1 MSEAGLLARID
12 GALVRMFEAGPTA
25 ASRRRERVARVAAC
39 AVVSL
44 TGVALLVPNLFPALV
59 GGQPS
64 VGLVLVGVGTLV
76 CVGLVAAGAL
86 LYRSDFST
94 PNAVRI
100 AVWNFLGLVVLGL
113 VLLAHGTYRGAVDG
127 ATAADVLAAGNV
139 LVISAAAHVIIGVH
153 DARRVRAE
161 QLAREREKLAVLS
174 RVLRHNLRN
183 DATVL
188 LGHAERLADEVTE
201 ADLVVSAEAV
211 RERSDRIGDLAD
223 KSKMMV
229 AALDRHAEQNVRV
242 NVAEMVE
249 RAVERVRS
257 DADGVDVDVEVD
269 VPADLWIWA
278 DHGVDTAVVE
288 LVENAVEHGGTTVR
302 VTATADD
309 EQVRVRVEDDGPG
322 VPEAERAVV
331 SGETEITQLTHGSG
345 LGLWVARSVAEA
357 AGGRLTFD
365 TDEADDRTVVSLVHL
380 RATPPADASV
390 VDPPAAGES
399 ERAEASASAA

>member
-1 MSEAGLLARID
+1 
-12 GALVRMFEAGPTA
+12 
-25 ASRRRERVARVAAC
+25 
-39 AVVSL
+39 
-44 TGVALLVPNLFPALV
+44 
-59 GGQPS
+59 
-64 VGLVLVGVGTLV
+64 
-76 CVGLVAAGAL
+76 
-86 LYRSDFST
+86 
-94 PNAVRI
+94 
-100 AVWNFLGLVVLGL
+100 
-113 VLLAHGTYRGAVDG
+113 
-127 ATAADVLAAGNV
+127 
-139 LVISAAAHVIIGVH
+139 
-153 DARRVRAE
+153 
-161 QLAREREKLAVLS
+161 
-174 RVLRHNLRN
+174 
-183 DATVL
+183 
-188 LGHAERLADEVTE
+188 
-201 ADLVVSAEAV
+201 
-211 RERSDRIGDLAD
+211 
-223 KSKMMV
+223 MMV